1 MKKTGIL
8 GGTFNPIHNGHLL
21 LAETARQYC
30 GLDEILLIPSGCS
43 YMKEQSEILPG
54 SIRLQIVKLAAS
66 ENPYF
71 KVSDIEVRREGNSYT
86 FETLLELKKQ
96 DPDQQLFYIVGADTL
111 FHMESWKSPEIIFKN
126 TVTLAAVRDGFLDDK
141 LNDQNR
147 YLSDKYGADIRF
159 LPSLHMEISSTDIR
173 NRCRRGNSI
182 RYLVPESVRLFLEE
196 SRLYQEL

>member
-141 LNDQNR
+141 LNDQTR
-147 YLSDKYGADIRF
+147 YLADKYGADIRF

-196 SRLYQEL
+196 NRFYQEL